1 MSLLM
6 LVAKRA
12 IQLGAVLIGIVTLLF
27 FLLRVSG
34 DPVLAL
40 LGPDG
45 VTSQEAVEDIRS
57 RYGFD
62 KPLIVQ
68 YGIYMQNMLT
78 FDLGD
83 SIFQSRP
90 ALTIVVEKAPLS
102 LILASLSMLTAI
114 IVGLTLGIS
123 AAVAP
128 SRILRTLLST
138 VSVIGQSVP
147 VFFLGLVGILVFA
160 ATLKWL
166 PAFGFNGPSS
176 LIMPVFA
183 LSLLPM
189 ARVARLSR
197 ASMTEVLQQDYI
209 LTARSKG
216 VRPWGVI
223 TKHGMRNM
231 FIPVL
236 TLIGYD
242 IIQLFGT
249 MTIGEVV
256 FGWPGIGSQLVRS
269 ASQRDFAVVQAIA
282 LAVATAAVVITL
294 LVEIVYRILDPRLR
308 GAA

>member
-216 VRPWGVI
+216 VRPWGV
-223 TKHGMRNM
+223 
-231 FIPVL
+231 
-236 TLIGYD
+236 
-242 IIQLFGT
+242 GT